1 MTRRKRDTRA
11 ILRTIEQS
19 EERSPLFWWMV
30 EHHDDMVQASTGS
43 RIRWAAFCAEA
54 ARKGLTDTR
63 GRPPTERNARETWL
77 QARKAVAAGRAK
89 QEAAPPK
96 PIYPSR
102 TPKGWVPPGI
112 AAAIAAGN
120 PAIEGVRP
128 VGTGAEAS
136 AGIALVT
143 PPPPP
148 PPVPPAR
155 AEGEVPFSRLA
166 DPDDPPEV
174 HAAYAQLEKQFDK
187 ADWYLMAGSSKK
199 RRRE

>member
-1 MTRRKRDTRA
+1 MTQRRRDTKA
-11 ILRTIEQS
+11 ILRTVVQS
-19 EERSPLFWWMV
+19 ERRSPLFRWMV
-30 EHHDDMVQASTGS
+30 EHHDELVEASG
-43 RIRWAAFCAEA
+43 RDGIHWASFCAQA
-54 ARKGLTDTR
+54 AKRGLTDTQ
-63 GRPPTERNARETWL
+63 GRPPTADNARKTWER
-77 QARKAVAAGRAK
+77 ARRAVRKARAEAAAGG
-89 QEAAPPK
+89 PK

-120 PAIEGVRP
+120 PAVEGVRP
-128 VGTGAEAS
+128 VGAGAEAS
-136 AGIALVT
+136 AGTAVVPRA
-143 PPPPP
+143 PPA

-155 AEGEVPFSRLA
+155 AEGKLPFSRLA

-174 HAAYAQLEKQFDK
+174 HAAYAELEEQFDK